1 MKRTLISLLIIFIT
15 SPTAFADYKITQKTT
30 VEGVGSTVTVY
41 AKGVRI
47 RRETKTEMDDPEVAA
62 MMAQMMPGMNSAEIY
77 QCDLKQNIT
86 INDQKRA
93 YFIDYYDWTSLTPE
107 QKKRFPNTKM
117 VIKGTMN
124 VSGTVTDSGRRQQM
138 FGLTA
143 RWLKYVM
150 TTEISADSCEGK
162 ASVRSEQEGW
172 FADLQL
178 DRETCPIP
186 PTPDTKGGCRPKL
199 IIGPMQDPGFFL
211 EGTTKMFENNKL
223 QGTFKYETL
232 AVSKTPLD
240 QALFEIPKA
249 YAEVESLYQLTT
261 AGDVSNTAGT
271 VDRIGWNSDG
281 GTGFNTGKKDAGKTV
296 AIDFFS
302 GNVSKIDQ
310 DMLRGYIAQKLSAA
324 GMNGV
329 AVSGRADITSGNFG
343 SVIGVRIVKVKESG
357 ASKIGGLFG
366 KVTGSDDATK
376 LGESEAEI
384 VMDIYGSDGKTVVAS
399 SPASAKIKGTSND
412 AVKAAIDQ
420 AIVPLVAK
428 INKL

>member
-1 MKRTLISLLIIFIT
+1 
-15 SPTAFADYKITQKTT
+15 
-30 VEGVGSTVTVY
+30 
-41 AKGVRI
+41 
-47 RRETKTEMDDPEVAA
+47 
-62 MMAQMMPGMNSAEIY
+62 
-77 QCDLKQNIT
+77 
-86 INDQKRA
+86 
-93 YFIDYYDWTSLTPE
+93 
-107 QKKRFPNTKM
+107 
-117 VIKGTMN
+117 
-124 VSGTVTDSGRRQQM
+124 
-138 FGLTA
+138 
-143 RWLKYVM
+143 
-150 TTEISADSCEGK
+150 
-162 ASVRSEQEGW
+162 
-172 FADLQL
+172 
-178 DRETCPIP
+178 
-186 PTPDTKGGCRPKL
+186 
-199 IIGPMQDPGFFL
+199 MQDPGFFL

>member
-1 MKRTLISLLIIFIT
+1 
-15 SPTAFADYKITQKTT
+15 
-30 VEGVGSTVTVY
+30 
-41 AKGVRI
+41 
-47 RRETKTEMDDPEVAA
+47 
-62 MMAQMMPGMNSAEIY
+62 
-77 QCDLKQNIT
+77 
-86 INDQKRA
+86 
-93 YFIDYYDWTSLTPE
+93 
-107 QKKRFPNTKM
+107 
-117 VIKGTMN
+117 
-124 VSGTVTDSGRRQQM
+124 
-138 FGLTA
+138 
-143 RWLKYVM
+143 
-150 TTEISADSCEGK
+150 
-162 ASVRSEQEGW
+162 
-172 FADLQL
+172 
-178 DRETCPIP
+178 
-186 PTPDTKGGCRPKL
+186 
-199 IIGPMQDPGFFL
+199 
-211 EGTTKMFENNKL
+211 MFENNKL